1 MPIKLPCSEDEPMA
15 RSGLSAAACWDS
27 QIKAPLLRQEFFFF
41 FFFFKYFQMILDIFC
56 VTTLYFGI
64 VDLLGLRICGIKLLV
79 W

>member
-1 MPIKLPCSEDEPMA
+1 MA

-27 QIKAPLLRQEFFFF
+27 QIKAPLLRQDVFIFIFL
-41 FFFFKYFQMILDIFC
+41 YFQMILDIFC

-64 VDLLGLRICGIKLLV
+64 VDLLVLRICGIKLLL

>member
-1 MPIKLPCSEDEPMA
+1 MA

-27 QIKAPLLRQEFFFF
+27 QIKAPLLRQDIFIFIFL
-41 FFFFKYFQMILDIFC
+41 YFQMILDIFC

-64 VDLLGLRICGIKLLV
+64 VDLLVLRICGIKLFV

>member
-1 MPIKLPCSEDEPMA
+1 MA

-27 QIKAPLLRQEFFFF
+27 QIKAPLLHQDIFNFFFF
-41 FFFFKYFQMILDIFC
+41 DFQMILDIYC

-64 VDLLGLRICGIKLLV
+64 VDLLVLRICGIKLLV

>member
-1 MPIKLPCSEDEPMA
+1 MPIKLPCSEDETMA

-27 QIKAPLLRQEFFFF
+27 QIKAPLLRQDIFIFIFL
-41 FFFFKYFQMILDIFC
+41 YFQMILDIFC

-64 VDLLGLRICGIKLLV
+64 VDLLVLRICGIKPLV